1 MSGRDLGGGMWAQ
14 LLGSHTSGE
23 LLVGS
28 WNMVCFRPLS
38 PLALEPESTVP
49 TDTQGT

>member
-14 LLGSHTSGE
+14 LLGSHTLGE

-28 WNMVCFRPLS
+28 WNMVLLSLS
-38 PLALEPESTVP
+38 PPGSGARVHCAH
-49 TDTQGT
+49 